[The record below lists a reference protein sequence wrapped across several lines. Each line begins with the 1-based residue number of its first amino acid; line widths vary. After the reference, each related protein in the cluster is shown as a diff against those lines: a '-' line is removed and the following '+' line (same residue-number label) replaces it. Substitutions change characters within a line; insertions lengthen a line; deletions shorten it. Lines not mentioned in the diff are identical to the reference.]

1 MGTTPIHSN
10 PTEDYAI
17 TYTRTKN
24 NRFSVK
30 ATGISIIFAS
40 IINKLYEDIMKKKG
54 IMSMVI
60 VIAISTANVRTVI
73 NAVNSNNQT
82 NLSLESIE
90 TMSSEESGSGG
101 CYAGGRGSNE
111 CSIQAGIDIVGSGT
125 SIGCSVSCKP
135 RYYACCSV
143 RCTCIRE

>member
-1 MGTTPIHSN
+1 
-10 PTEDYAI
+10 
-17 TYTRTKN
+17 
-24 NRFSVK
+24 
-30 ATGISIIFAS
+30 
-40 IINKLYEDIMKKKG
+40 
-54 IMSMVI
+54 MVI

-111 CSIQAGIDIVGSGT
+111 CSIQAGIDIVGQWNINRLFCLLQT
-125 SIGCSVSCKP
+125 WILCMLFCQMYMHQ
-135 RYYACCSV
+135 RITY
-143 RCTCIRE
+143 TIFT